1 MDKILKRCLGLLI
14 ILLVFFIVMPK
25 AQAVEAVLNGIE
37 IKPFND
43 SYEITIHTDQA
54 VPIKTLAPMNN
65 KMLIDLKNII
75 PSKSVNT
82 VYNNASN
89 IDHVLIQPMGNDV
102 RITVQG
108 LNIASSQVLL
118 DSPKVP
124 TNLLT
129 NTEQTEITLNRSIDS
144 YSPIT
149 SEESETDF
157 NDIFSLTNLDMRNL
171 LDPSNFGWFIGLGIL
186 FLVLIKNLNDT
197 KKQVKKSELT
207 PKDILQQKDELTRQA
222 KEIDLHSEISKV
234 QNKFNERLLKR
245 QDLSNKN
252 ASVKN
257 YGIKEYQNSQTNPY
271 VQTSKNLGVS
281 APKTPMQ
288 TEKPKLNKLQ
298 EAVQAINQKS
308 QPATA
313 PVMAP
318 ETATM
323 EKKNIAQ
330 RDIKKAQIRLNNM
343 KFLENMTR
351 IYEKNGRVDLA
362 QNIKESMRKSI

>member
-1 MDKILKRCLGLLI
+1 MDKILRRFLGLLT

-37 IKPFND
+37 IKPFNE
-43 SYEITIHTDQA
+43 SYEITINTDQA
-54 VPIKTLAPMNN
+54 VPIKTLTPMNN

-108 LNIASSQVLL
+108 LNVASSQVLL
-118 DSPKVP
+118 DAPKVP
-124 TNLLT
+124 TNLLA
-129 NTEQTEITLNRSIDS
+129 NPEQTEITLNRSIDS

-149 SEESETDF
+149 PEESVNDL
-157 NDIFSLTNLDMRNL
+157 NDIFSLTNLDIKNL
-171 LDPSNFGWFIGLGIL
+171 LHPSTLGWFAGLGIL
-186 FLVLIKNLNDT
+186 LLILIKNLKDT
-197 KKQVKKSELT
+197 NKQARKSELT
-207 PKDILQQKDELTRQA
+207 PKDILQQKEELTKKA
-222 KEIDLHSEISKV
+222 KEIDLHSEISKA
-234 QNKFNERLLKR
+234 QNKFNERLIQK

-271 VQTSKNLGVS
+271 TQTSQKPSQL
-281 APKTPMQ
+281 
-288 TEKPKLNKLQ
+288 EKPKLNKLQ
-298 EAVQAINQKS
+298 EAVQAINQKN
-308 QPATA
+308 QTPL
-313 PVMAP
+313 AP
-318 ETATM
+318 EVATM
-323 EKKNIAQ
+323 EKKSIEPN
-330 RDIKKAQIRLNNM
+330 DIKKAQIRLNNM

-351 IYEKNGRVDLA
+351 IYEKNGRIDLA
-362 QNIKESMRKSI
+362 QNIKENMKKTL

>member
-1 MDKILKRCLGLLI
+1 MDKFFKRFLGLLTI
-14 ILLVFFIVMPK
+14 FLVFLIVMPK
-25 AQAVEAVLNGIE
+25 AQAIEAVLNGIE

-43 SYEITIHTDQA
+43 SYEITLNTDQA

-108 LNIASSQVLL
+108 LNVASSQVLL
-118 DSPKVP
+118 DAPKVP

-129 NTEQTEITLNRSIDS
+129 NPEQTEITLNRSIDS

-149 SEESETDF
+149 PEASENDLS
-157 NDIFSLTNLDMRNL
+157 DIFSLTNLDIRNL
-171 LDPSNFGWFIGLGIL
+171 LDPANLGWFMGLGIL
-186 FLVLIKNLNDT
+186 FLVLIKNLIDT
-197 KKQVKKSELT
+197 KKQAKKYELT
-207 PKDILQQKDELTRQA
+207 SKDILKQKEELTQ
-222 KEIDLHSEISKV
+222 KTTETDLHSEISKV
-234 QNKFNERLLKR
+234 QNKFNKGLLKR

-271 VQTSKNLGVS
+271 TQVSKNINNPIAKAVVKS
-281 APKTPMQ
+281 ET
-288 TEKPKLNKLQ
+288 PKLNKLQ
-298 EAVQAINQKS
+298 EAVQAINQKN
-308 QPATA
+308 QTTA
-313 PVMAP
+313 PS
-318 ETATM
+318 ETVVE
-323 EKKNIAQ
+323 EKKSIEP
-330 RDIKKAQIRLNNM
+330 RDIKRAQMRLNNM
-343 KFLENMTR
+343 KFLESMTK

-362 QNIKESMRKSI
+362 QNIKEGMRKSL